1 MIDKTP
7 LDVKSLSDQL
17 GERIIAAI
25 LHGDLPP
32 GSRISEATMAKMFG
46 ISRGPMREAL
56 YRLEGQRLVERTPN
70 AGVKVVS
77 PTVQDLADSYIVR
90 EALEGMAARLATKRM
105 SDKQFDELE
114 KIIDRHE
121 AMIDKPKTPRTQV
134 SVADLDFHVA
144 ILRGSGNDKIG
155 QVMRDQLYYQMRLW
169 LLKTGM
175 PLGMSKDAIREH
187 RAVLTALRARDP
199 EAAEAAMRAHIRAA
213 CTRLKA
219 TNYDEVSAK
228 PAAPSLSRAAK
239 PEKKLTPLR
248 RRSVAAAD

>member
-77 PTVQDLADSYIVR
+77 PTVQDLAAGYIVR
-90 EALEGMAARLATKRM
+90 EALEGMAARLAATRM
-105 SDKQFDELE
+105 SDKQLDELE
-114 KIIDRHE
+114 KAIERHE
-121 AMIDKPKTPRTQV
+121 ALIDKPKVPRAQV
-134 SVADLDFHVA
+134 SVADLDFHIA
-144 ILRGSGNDKIG
+144 ILRGSGNDKIA
-155 QVMRDQLYYQMRLW
+155 QVMRDQLYYVMRLW

-175 PLGMSKDAIREH
+175 PLGMNDEAIREH
-187 RAVLTALRARDP
+187 RAVLAALRARDP
-199 EAAEAAMRAHIRAA
+199 DKAEAAMRSHIRSASA
-213 CTRLKA
+213 RLQA
-219 TNYDEVSAK
+219 TQFDEAMAK
-228 PAAPSLSRAAK
+228 PAPPQLSRAAK

-248 RRSVAAAD
+248 KRAAVA